1 MKSDYHNQDM
11 DPERHQFQND
21 GLTLSYLD
29 AGGIGKP
36 LIALHAHWMAA
47 TTYTPL
53 AAALEP
59 AWRVIALDQRGH
71 GYSGHPATYTR
82 QDYLRDLEALYD
94 HLKITE
100 AVLLGNSLGGV
111 NAFQFAARR
120 PDRVK
125 AIIIEDIGVVI
136 EGDLSFV
143 LTWCGLAASRDV
155 LAQRIGPRFQPYL
168 EDSFREVPGGWTLA
182 FDPADMVLSQRHI
195 NGDHWEDWLASN
207 CPALLIR
214 GRDSRVT
221 SAAHM
226 EEMAARRAHSSL
238 VTLDGG
244 HVVHFDNPGRFAT
257 TVRAFL
263 EGL

>member
-1 MKSDYHNQDM
+1 M
-11 DPERHQFQND
+11 DPERYQFQHD

-47 TTYTPL
+47 TTYASL
-53 AAALEP
+53 AAALAP

-71 GYSGHPATYTR
+71 GYSDHSATYTR
-82 QDYLRDLEALYD
+82 QDYLGDLEALYA

-111 NAFQFAARR
+111 NAFQFAAQY
-120 PDRVK
+120 PDRAK
-125 AIIIEDIGVVI
+125 AIIIEDIGAVI
-136 EGDLSFV
+136 ESDLSFV
-143 LTWCGLAASRDV
+143 LPWGGLATSRDV
-155 LAQRIGPRFQPYL
+155 LAQRIGPRFLPYL

-182 FDPADMVLSQRHI
+182 FDPADMVVSQRHI
-195 NGDHWEDWLASN
+195 NGDHWEDWLASD

-221 SAAHM
+221 VAAHM
-226 EEMAARRAHSSL
+226 EEMAERRAHSSL

-244 HVVHFDNPGRFAT
+244 HIVHFDNPDGFAT
-257 TVRAFL
+257 TVRVFL
-263 EGL
+263 EAL